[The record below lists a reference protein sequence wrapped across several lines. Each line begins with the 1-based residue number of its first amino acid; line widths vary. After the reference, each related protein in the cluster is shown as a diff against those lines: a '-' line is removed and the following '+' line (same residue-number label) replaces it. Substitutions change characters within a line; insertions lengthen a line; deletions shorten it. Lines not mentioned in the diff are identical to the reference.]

1 MSVEPEIEFRPG
13 VEFHPEI
20 EIAAETCGGGLETAR
35 PTTDIASQY
44 TTADKPEVT
53 ASYTSQEV
61 ITSLSTLY
69 TQTLLAHSS

>member
-1 MSVEPEIEFRPG
+1 MSVEPEIEFRPE
-13 VEFHPEI
+13 VEFRPEI
-20 EIAAETCGGGLETAR
+20 ETPAETCKGGLGAAR
-35 PTTDIASQY
+35 PTTDTASQY
-44 TTADKPEVT
+44 ITADKPEVT